1 MRIRSRILLFAA
13 ALFFAVGASAEEPDP
28 DLVSPPAADAPV
40 APEPSTPVDDACRAK
55 PDGGGE
61 GYVVEGLDWTR
72 RQLFS
77 TVCVSARWFDRFF
90 GEERFD
96 EGAARGVEG
105 KAYYQAERRAG
116 SPTSQSPG
124 LRLRVALP
132 NLNKRLHFFVDRE
145 DDRRTIEG
153 KSETVDSGL
162 TSPFEPREESSQFGL
177 GYLMKTA
184 KELLLKF
191 RLGVRAKGGRL
202 EPFVQGQFRGTFGET
217 LTTRWRATETIFWR
231 REEGAGQ
238 TTSLDYEAALRKDI
252 LFRWFNDA
260 TISETTE
267 LVRWLVG
274 TSLYFDL
281 GDRRAV
287 QAQFTVNGDTGAP
300 VDVANYGVRFA
311 SRRRLGRPWLIGE
324 AYVGHDYPKS
334 LPGTDRLSQTFVGFR
349 LELQFD
355 RGPEPARPSAN

>member
-1 MRIRSRILLFAA
+1 MRIGFRILLVTA
-13 ALFFAVGASAEEPDP
+13 ALLVAVGARAEEPDP
-28 DLVSPPAADAPV
+28 DPDWPPPANAPA
-40 APEPSTPVDDACRAK
+40 APEPRAPEDDTCRAK
-55 PDGGGE
+55 PDSDGE

-96 EGAARGVEG
+96 EGAAKGVEG

-116 SPTSQSPG
+116 TPTSQTPG

-145 DDRRTIEG
+145 EDRQTIAG
-153 KSETVDSGL
+153 QSEKIDSGP
-162 TSPFEPREESSQFGL
+162 TSPVEPREESTQFGF
-177 GYLMKTA
+177 GYLTSLA
-184 KELLLKF
+184 REVLLKF
-191 RLGVRAKGGRL
+191 RVGIRAKGGRL
-202 EPFVQGQFRGTFGET
+202 EPFVQGQFRHVFGET
-217 LTTRWRATETIFWR
+217 GTTRWRVSETIFWR
-231 REEGAGQ
+231 RTDGAGE
-238 TTSLDYEAALRKDI
+238 TTSLDFEAALRKDI

-267 LVRWLVG
+267 LVQWLSG

-281 GDRRAV
+281 GNRRAV
-287 QAQFTVNGDTGAP
+287 LAQFTVNGDTGAP

-311 SRRRLGRPWLIGE
+311 YRRSLGRPWLIGE
-324 AYVGHDYPKS
+324 AYIGHDYPKS

-355 RGPEPARPSAN
+355 RGPEPARPSAP

>member
-1 MRIRSRILLFAA
+1 MRIGSRIVLFTAALLFAA
-13 ALFFAVGASAEEPDP
+13 GARAEEPDP
-28 DLVSPPAADAPV
+28 DPGWPPPADTPAAP
-40 APEPSTPVDDACRAK
+40 APTVPDNDPCRAK
-55 PDGGGE
+55 PDGDGE

-96 EGAARGVEG
+96 EGAARGVQG
-105 KAYYQAERRAG
+105 NAYYQVERRAG
-116 SPTSQSPG
+116 TPTSQNPG

-145 DDRRTIEG
+145 EDRQTIAG
-153 KSETVDSGL
+153 QSAKIDSGP
-162 TSPFEPREESSQFGL
+162 TSVEPREDSSQFGF
-177 GYLMKTA
+177 GYLTNLA
-184 KELLLKF
+184 REVLLKF
-191 RLGVRAKGGRL
+191 RIGIRAKGGRL
-202 EPFVQGQFRGTFGET
+202 EPFVQGQFRGVFGET

-231 REEGAGQ
+231 RDQGAGE

-267 LVRWLVG
+267 LVQWLSG

-281 GDRRAV
+281 GDQRAV

-311 SRRRLGRPWLIGE
+311 YRRRFGRPWLIGE
-324 AYVGHDYPKS
+324 AYIGHDYPKP
-334 LPGTDRLSQTFVGFR
+334 LPEVDRLSQTFVGFR

-355 RGPEPARPSAN
+355 RGPEPARPSAP